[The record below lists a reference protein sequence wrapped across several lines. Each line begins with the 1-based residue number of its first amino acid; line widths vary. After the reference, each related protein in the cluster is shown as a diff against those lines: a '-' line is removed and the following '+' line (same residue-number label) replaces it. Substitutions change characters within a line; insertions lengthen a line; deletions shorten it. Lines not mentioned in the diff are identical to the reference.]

1 MATLPF
7 EAFQQLDL
15 PLAEVVAGPGE
26 FVHDL
31 FSVFPYELRETLPDD
46 DRDLVV
52 LLGSQDRGARIER
65 IAAHPGRV
73 IVVFGPQDFPI
84 GDECEPGGRSLPE
97 NVVALYGTNVELADR
112 RALALPLGVR
122 ESKLRQ
128 LKFVRR
134 NHSGG
139 RDGLLYG
146 NFAITSVRRGKQGLV
161 GPRHRADLAERLRD
175 VPWVT
180 LDAFSGQRRG
190 PEQLV
195 DYYSQ
200 IASHRFTLSPEG
212 FGVDTYRTW
221 ESLYL
226 GSIPIVTTS
235 TAMSA
240 FADLPILFVDDYD
253 ELSEAYLERCWESMS
268 RRSYDLSRLMKSHYL
283 RHFLGAVSA
292 LEDPRFVCWRSKG
305 FPTDRFVRALEHSP
319 HPPSRLPPEPPAP
332 PFSGRRRL
340 MRADTWHAPGGL
352 SLEQRS
358 EGMELTICGAAPRLV
373 EFPLETIAGARFRL
387 TGKVG
392 PGRGAAAKLTV
403 AVSDGSEEI
412 GMVEIDGAGE
422 TALSLDFR
430 ARSDRTVLSIS
441 AGDGAPEAGLLL
453 RDFSLEAEV

>member
-1 MATLPF
+1 MATLSF

-15 PLAEVVAGPGE
+15 PLSEVVAGPGE

-52 LLGSQDRGARIER
+52 LLGSQDRGGRIEQ

-84 GDECEPGGRSLPE
+84 GEECEVGGRGLPP

-128 LKFVRR
+128 LRFVRR
-134 NHSGG
+134 NHTGG
-139 RDGLLYG
+139 REGLLYG

-161 GPRHRADLAERLRD
+161 GPRRRAELAERLRD
-175 VPWVT
+175 VPWVR
-180 LDAFSGQRRG
+180 LDVFSGQRRG
-190 PEQLV
+190 PGELL

-226 GSIPIVTTS
+226 GSIPIVTRS
-235 TAMSA
+235 TAMSP
-240 FADLPILFVDDYD
+240 FTDLPILFIDDYD
-253 ELSEAYLERCWESMS
+253 ELSEGHLERCWEDMS
-268 RRSYDLSRLMKSHYL
+268 RRSYDFSRLLKSHYL
-283 RHFLGAVSA
+283 RHFLAAVSA
-292 LEDPRFVCWRSKG
+292 LEAPRFVCWRSEG
-305 FPTDRFVRALEHSP
+305 FPTERFARALEHSP
-319 HPPSRLPPEPPAP
+319 YPPNRLPPAAPEP

-340 MRADTWHAPGGL
+340 MQADTWHAPGGL
-352 SLEQRS
+352 SLEQCP
-358 EGMELTICGAAPRLV
+358 EGLQLSICGGAPRLV

-387 TGKVG
+387 AGKVRPG
-392 PGRGAAAKLTV
+392 PGAAAKLKV
-403 AVSDGSEEI
+403 AVGDRSEEI
-412 GMVEIDGAGE
+412 GQTEIDGGAE
-422 TALSLDFR
+422 ATLSLDFR
-430 ARSDRTVLSIS
+430 ARSDRTVLFIS
-441 AGDGAPEAGLLL
+441 AGDDAPEAGVLLSGL
-453 RDFSLEAEV
+453 SLETDV